1 MNVHKYNAFKMN
13 AYCIILFLSS
23 VLPLPSW
30 SRSQA
35 SVRATGSLS
44 SVHALVHHLVGTSF
58 TVWTPSLL
66 PTSPPLQLHPPPR
79 PSSQT
84 SQIWFSPP
92 PRSPVPLLPLLP
104 LQGKCTLN
112 VLSFKGK
119 ARLRSFPMEREKQ
132 GYSRKS
138 RFFLLF
144 FLLVDCLIAV
154 SLGFLLS
161 PQSHNLQYLFHILQ
175 LNYLINMETRA
186 VKCHINSSCHSGCD
200 VQHVINCR
208 KYREA

>member
-1 MNVHKYNAFKMN
+1 MCTASFFF
-13 AYCIILFLSS
+13 FLSF
-23 VLPLPSW
+23 VLPSW

-44 SVHALVHHLVGTSF
+44 SAHALVHHLVGTSF

-92 PRSPVPLLPLLP
+92 PQSPVPLLPLLP

-112 VLSFKGK
+112 ELSFKGK
-119 ARLRSFPMEREKQ
+119 ARLRSLPMEREKQ

-138 RFFLLF
+138 RFYAILL

-161 PQSHNLQYLFHILQ
+161 PKSHNLQYLFHILQ
-175 LNYLINMETRA
+175 LNYLINM
-186 VKCHINSSCHSGCD
+186 D
-200 VQHVINCR
+200 
-208 KYREA
+208 